1 MNFYIIIANYWY
13 YFVFC
18 HSKCWIPQT
27 TTEKTLSKIEVR
39 KQQQQNPKLILFQNS
54 LSCWL

>member
-1 MNFYIIIANYWY
+1 MNFHIIIVNYCY

-54 LSCWL
+54 LSF